1 MKKRL
6 KKIACA
12 FIICL
17 VSFFAYVKYWAG
29 PQYIR
34 QRFGTAVASFWDG
47 KLSFE
52 SARFGFFGDQH
63 YKGVSFL
70 DKKGRKWAYADTI
83 NATLGN
89 WPSRNYYL
97 RNVDIDKLTVQFL
110 LDTDKKTFPLKPAFS
125 GSAPK
130 DPTAVLQTVDINTG
144 SVSVVSING
153 EKSYLGDMFFRA
165 KRREDKFEFSS
176 SVNKS
181 GKQNDLLVKGIVK
194 TSNSEVDISIKMDRD
209 IGKNEMALLISMLE
223 IKKDVEASGKLLADL
238 SIKGRI
244 NEPSNILVNGDVN
257 LEKWN
262 IYVNSIEPLVTDINA
277 VIEVADRQLDL
288 EKFSV
293 SVCDGI
299 VEAAVHIDNYRSEE
313 MEITGQLQV
322 DTIDLGK
329 LASKLGSDKI
339 TTGKATLDYSFNASD
354 MRLNAISGHGFLVID
369 DADMLPIP
377 LLTNISKTVG
387 LTDKEMQATSDAT
400 AAFNSKGPELE
411 IKQAYFTNQ
420 HEAILIEPGGIID
433 LKNRSVDMHVTAIRL
448 RLLSNF
454 IKKVPVIRLFARL
467 KDKLT
472 RLRIEGQWSDPL
484 SKLIKKEP
492 VGDVKEGIVDFFM
505 QIAQT
510 SGELTDPMIK
520 GTKTL
525 FEKGKKE

>member
-6 KKIACA
+6 KKIACTL
-12 FIICL
+12 IICL

-52 SARFGFFGDQH
+52 SARFSFFGDQH

-97 RNVDIDKLTVQFL
+97 QNVDIDKLTVQFL

-130 DPTAVLQTVDINTG
+130 DPTAVLQSININTG
-144 SVSVVSING
+144 SLSVVSING
-153 EKSYLGDMFFRA
+153 EKIYLGDMFFGA

-181 GKQNDLLVKGIVK
+181 GKQNDLLVKGIVN

-209 IGKNEMALLISMLE
+209 IGKNEAALLISLLE
-223 IKKDVEASGKLLADL
+223 IKKDVEASGKLLAYL
-238 SIKGRI
+238 NIKGRV
-244 NEPSNILVNGDVN
+244 NEPSNILVNGDMN
-257 LEKWN
+257 LERWN
-262 IYVNSIEPLVTDINA
+262 IYVNSTEPLVTDINA
-277 VIEVADRQLDL
+277 VIEVADRRLDL

-293 SVCDGI
+293 NVCGGI
-299 VEAAVHIDNYRSEE
+299 VEAAAHIDNYNSEE
-313 MEITGQLQV
+313 IEIAGQLQV
-322 DTIDLGK
+322 DNIDLGK

-377 LLTNISKTVG
+377 LLTNISKIVG

-400 AAFNSKGPELE
+400 AAFNSKGLELE

-433 LKNRSVDMHVTAIRL
+433 LKNRSVDMYVTAIRL
-448 RLLSNF
+448 RLIGDF
-454 IKKVPVIRLFARL
+454 IRKVPVIRLFAKL
-467 KDKLT
+467 KDKLM

-492 VGDVKEGIVDFFM
+492 VDDVKEGVVDFFM

-520 GTKTL
+520 GAKTF
-525 FEKGKKE
+525 FEKEENE